1 MQVIAISANCDFL
14 CWHFHVLSHP
24 ILWLPLRFIN
34 LELPFSRRRV
44 KPRFDLLFAYH
55 DPGLTS
61 TESWRVVTSRDE
73 SWRVVTSR
81 VTLRWSVTGVTGVT
95 ESMLRRVT
103 TCYDAAL
110 ESSSRVFLAAVSP
123 GAGGRW
129 PPRDRRNP
137 GALGSTTLQ
146 PLQDVGNCWN
156 MEKIGT
162 YFQHIFNI
170 LELVGTNW
178 REVTKVTRAQDMNS
192 TRFFRFFPCH
202 TMALDGAT
210 RSQWLSRLS
219 RLSSPA
225 CEIWNISTE
234 VVFAEIFHDF
244 SDAKQINVSRKV
256 HKSSSMSDLF

>member
-1 MQVIAISANCDFL
+1 MFWVIQFFGCRWDSLILNCPFRAGE
-14 CWHFHVLSHP
+14 LSRDS
-24 ILWLPLRFIN
+24 ICSSLIMIQ
-34 LELPFSRRRV
+34 
-44 KPRFDLLFAYH
+44 D
-55 DPGLTS
+55 
-61 TESWRVVTSRDE
+61 WRVLSRDE

-192 TRFFRFFPCH
+192 TRFFSLLSLSH
-202 TMALDGAT
+202 DGPG
-210 RSQWLSRLS
+210 RSY
-219 RLSSPA
+219 
-225 CEIWNISTE
+225 EIPVT
-234 VVFAEIFHDF
+234 
-244 SDAKQINVSRKV
+244 
-256 HKSSSMSDLF
+256 